1 LKLTECIT
9 IPTISKTIDNSL
21 FYGMRTD
28 ALIVCS
34 WRYNN
39 AYIQIVNM
47 ELDFIKEMFDSIA
60 PRYDFLNRLL
70 SLRQD
75 VYWRR
80 TMITALD
87 LPENMTVLVVACG
100 TGDVLIEILNRTRSP
115 RLIVGVDFAPGMLKL
130 AKTKL
135 YHSDIGSSV
144 QLIAGNALHL
154 PFARRSFD
162 AVTIAF
168 GIRNI
173 MDRESALKSFFNCL
187 KPGGKV
193 AVLELATPANKFL
206 LSLYLFYFSRILPL
220 IGAFFSKHLKA
231 YNYLPASVINFPP
244 PDQFAAIMR
253 QAGFCEI
260 KWRRLTMG
268 IATVH
273 IGQKPFL

>member
-1 LKLTECIT
+1 
-9 IPTISKTIDNSL
+9 
-21 FYGMRTD
+21 
-28 ALIVCS
+28 
-34 WRYNN
+34 
-39 AYIQIVNM
+39 M

-75 VYWRR
+75 IYWRR

-87 LPENMTVLVVACG
+87 LPDNASVLDVACG
-100 TGDVLIEILNRTRSP
+100 TGDVLLEILSRMENQK
-115 RLIVGVDFAPGMLKL
+115 LIVGADFAPEMLKL
-130 AKTKL
+130 AKIKL
-135 YHSDIGSSV
+135 LQENTSSNV

-154 PFARRSFD
+154 PFPPNSFD
-162 AVTIAF
+162 AITIAF

-173 MDRESALKSFFNCL
+173 MDRESALANFFKCL

-193 AVLELATPANKFL
+193 AVLELATPANKTL
-206 LSLYLFYFSRILPL
+206 LSLYLFYFSKVLPI

-231 YNYLPASVINFPP
+231 YDYLPASVINFPP
-244 PDQFAAIMR
+244 PDKFAAIMK
-253 QAGFCEI
+253 QAGFKQI

-273 IGQKPFL
+273 IGQKPKP

>member
-1 LKLTECIT
+1 
-9 IPTISKTIDNSL
+9 
-21 FYGMRTD
+21 
-28 ALIVCS
+28 
-34 WRYNN
+34 
-39 AYIQIVNM
+39 M

-75 VYWRR
+75 IYWRR

-87 LPENMTVLVVACG
+87 LPDNASVLDVACG
-100 TGDVLIEILNRTRSP
+100 TGDVLLEILSRMENQK
-115 RLIVGVDFAPGMLKL
+115 LIIGADFAPEMLKL
-130 AKTKL
+130 AKIKIL
-135 YHSDIGSSV
+135 EANPGPNV

-154 PFARRSFD
+154 PFSPNSFD
-162 AVTIAF
+162 AITIAF

-173 MDRESALKSFFNCL
+173 MDRESALTSFFKCL

-193 AVLELATPANKFL
+193 AVLELATPANKTL
-206 LSLYLFYFSRILPL
+206 LSLYLFYFSKILPI

-231 YNYLPASVINFPP
+231 YDYLPASVINFPT
-244 PDQFAAIMR
+244 PDKFAAIMK
-253 QAGFCEI
+253 QAGFKQI

-273 IGQKPFL
+273 IGQKPSKNFITK

>member
-1 LKLTECIT
+1 
-9 IPTISKTIDNSL
+9 
-21 FYGMRTD
+21 
-28 ALIVCS
+28 
-34 WRYNN
+34 
-39 AYIQIVNM
+39 M

-75 VYWRR
+75 IYWRR

-87 LPENMTVLVVACG
+87 LPDNASVLDVACG
-100 TGDVLIEILNRTRSP
+100 TGDVLLEILSRMETRK
-115 RLIVGVDFAPGMLKL
+115 LIIGADFAPEMLKL
-130 AKTKL
+130 AKIKIL
-135 YHSDIGSSV
+135 EANPGPNV

-154 PFARRSFD
+154 PFSPNSFD
-162 AVTIAF
+162 AITIAF

-173 MDRESALKSFFNCL
+173 MDRESALTSFFKCL

-193 AVLELATPANKFL
+193 AVLELATPANKTL
-206 LSLYLFYFSRILPL
+206 LSLYLFYFSKILPI

-231 YNYLPASVINFPP
+231 YDYLPASVINFPT
-244 PDQFAAIMR
+244 PDKFAAIMK
-253 QAGFCEI
+253 QAGFKQI

-273 IGQKPFL
+273 IGQKPS

>member
-1 LKLTECIT
+1 
-9 IPTISKTIDNSL
+9 
-21 FYGMRTD
+21 
-28 ALIVCS
+28 
-34 WRYNN
+34 
-39 AYIQIVNM
+39 M

-75 VYWRR
+75 IYWRR

-87 LPENMTVLVVACG
+87 LPDNASVLDVACG
-100 TGDVLIEILNRTRSP
+100 TGDVLLEILSRMENRK
-115 RLIVGVDFAPGMLKL
+115 LIIGADFAPEMLKL
-130 AKTKL
+130 AKIKIL
-135 YHSDIGSSV
+135 EANPGPNV

-154 PFARRSFD
+154 PFLPNSFD
-162 AVTIAF
+162 AITIAF

-173 MDRESALKSFFNCL
+173 MDRESALTSFFKCL

-193 AVLELATPANKFL
+193 AVLELATPANKTL
-206 LSLYLFYFSRILPL
+206 LSLYLFYFSKILPI

-231 YNYLPASVINFPP
+231 YDYLPASVINFPT
-244 PDQFAAIMR
+244 PDKFAAIMK
-253 QAGFCEI
+253 QAGFTEI

-273 IGQKPFL
+273 IGQKPS

>member
-1 LKLTECIT
+1 
-9 IPTISKTIDNSL
+9 
-21 FYGMRTD
+21 
-28 ALIVCS
+28 
-34 WRYNN
+34 
-39 AYIQIVNM
+39 M

-80 TMITALD
+80 TMISALD
-87 LPENMTVLVVACG
+87 LPENAQVLDVACG
-100 TGDVLIEILNRTRSP
+100 TGDVLLEILSRPANHK
-115 RLIVGVDFAPGMLKL
+115 LIVGADFAPGMLKL
-130 AKTKL
+130 AKIKL
-135 YHSDIGSSV
+135 LQENASPRV

-154 PFARRSFD
+154 PFPPNFFD

-173 MDRESALKSFFNCL
+173 MDRKSALSSFFKCL

-193 AVLELATPANKFL
+193 AVLELATPSNRFF
-206 LSLYLFYFSRILPL
+206 LSLYLFYFAKILPI
-220 IGAFFSKHLKA
+220 IGSFFSKHLKA
-231 YNYLPASVINFPP
+231 YDYLPASVINFPT
-244 PDQFAAIMR
+244 PDKFAAIMK
-253 QAGFCEI
+253 QAGFKQI

-273 IGQKPFL
+273 IGQKPFIRTSHEPEQLSNCAIHPLK